1 MKSNLPTLRHG
12 ERHLARIRALVHCRG
27 RFQTISIVDFSSG
40 GLRLEGSFGIAA
52 RERISVELLS
62 GDLLEATVAWSI
74 GGQLGVQFVECLT
87 STHPAFMTLN
97 RLGAKSHRL
106 ALHAGECSSVPEGR
120 MEMSN
125 ANVPRTI

>member
-1 MKSNLPTLRHG
+1 LV
-12 ERHLARIRALVHCRG
+12 RIRALVHCRG

-62 GDLLEATVAWSI
+62 GDLLGATVGWSI
-74 GGQLGVQFVECLT
+74 GNQLGAQFVESLT
-87 STHPAFMTLN
+87 SAHPASMTLN
-97 RLGAKSHRL
+97 GLGTKSHPL
-106 ALHAGECSSVPEGR
+106 ALLAAG

-125 ANVPRTI
+125 ANVPGTI